1 MADDQ
6 MTEPEQDLP
15 AFKEAVEDIAADG
28 RARFGGRLVTC
39 AFCDRDTR
47 IDYESNILPA
57 EWEAA
62 WRLIVLAIVFPDLT
76 PAHPPC
82 PGCLVL
88 TLAELAASGRVVI
101 MPIEAPTS

>member
-1 MADDQ
+1 MGD
-6 MTEPEQDLP
+6 PEQDHP
-15 AFKEAVEDIAADG
+15 TFKEAVEEIAAAG

-47 IDYESNILPA
+47 IDYESNIAPA

-62 WRLIVLAIVFPDLT
+62 WRLNVLANAFPDLT

-88 TLAELAASGRVVI
+88 TLAELAEVGRVAVG
-101 MPIEAPTS
+101 PVEAPDG

>member
-6 MTEPEQDLP
+6 IAERQRDLP
-15 AFKEAVEDIAADG
+15 AFKEAVEEIAEGG

-47 IDYESNILPA
+47 IDYESSILLA

-62 WRLIVLAIVFPDLT
+62 WRVNVLANIFPELT
-76 PAHPPC
+76 PECPPC
-82 PGCLVL
+82 PGCTIL
-88 TLAELAASGRVVI
+88 TLAELAASGRIAITRV
-101 MPIEAPTS
+101 ETDTT